1 MANKQ
6 VLSVVAASILA
17 ASMTFTGCGSSS
29 SSSKPVV
36 SSSSSMGTSSSN
48 TTSSAGTSSS
58 SSSDSNGSVSSSSAP
73 TMTSVVVSD
82 AYIIN
87 ATVKVGDTALIAA
100 GAGTYESAEVL
111 TGAITVTDGVND
123 LNANG
128 MVDSSD
134 GNNSDYDVVAVKMQ
148 APAGYEN
155 VNPFTTLNVMGMK
168 NMATTFPTAAAID
181 AGYDFDV
188 VANTTLDLAKEVL
201 IAALTVQAN
210 TPTNAAAS
218 RILPEPGEVTVTSS
232 SEAPASSVAAS
243 SEGGFLP
250 EPGDSFKY
258 VSQATIDAINAM
270 TSMDEINA
278 AFRAHF
284 AAAATTASTSS
295 DGGFL
300 PEPGTPGSSSQA
312 AVSSSTAATSSTG
325 GGFLP
330 EVD

>member
-29 SSSKPVV
+29 SSKPVV

-48 TTSSAGTSSS
+48 TTSSAGSSSSESNSSVSSS
-58 SSSDSNGSVSSSSAP
+58 SSSVA

-82 AYIIN
+82 AYVIN

-111 TGAITVTDGVND
+111 TGAITVADGVND

-128 MVDSSD
+128 TVDSSD

-155 VNPFTTLNVMGMK
+155 VNPFTTLSVMGMK

-250 EPGDSFKY
+250 APGDSFKY

-330 EVD
+330 EVN

>member
-17 ASMTFTGCGSSS
+17 ASMAFTGCGSSS

-36 SSSSSMGTSSSN
+36 SSSSSVGTSSSTG
-48 TTSSAGTSSS
+48 TTSSAGSSSSENNSSAGTSSS
-58 SSSDSNGSVSSSSAP
+58 VA

-87 ATVKVGDTALIAA
+87 ATVKVGGTALIAA
-100 GAGTYESAEVL
+100 AAGTYESAEVL
-111 TGAITVTDGVND
+111 TGAITVADGVND
-123 LNANG
+123 LNGNG
-128 MVDSSD
+128 IVDSSD

-148 APAGYEN
+148 AASGSEN
-155 VNPFTTLNVMGMK
+155 VNPFTTLSVMGMK

-210 TPTNAAAS
+210 TPTNAAAT
-218 RILPEPGEVTVTSS
+218 RDFLPEPGDVTATSS
-232 SEAPASSVAAS
+232 STAATSSVS
-243 SEGGFLP
+243 SEADTGFLP

-258 VSQATIDAINAM
+258 VSQTTIDAINAM

-284 AAAATTASTSS
+284 AAASTTASTSS

-300 PEPGTPGSSSQA
+300 PGPGTPGSSSAA
-312 AVSSSTAATSSTG
+312 AVSSTAATSSTG

-330 EVD
+330 EVN